1 MIPNF
6 TTMKNIKNI
15 GLGALIITGLLLCN
29 QALAQADIHFSQ
41 FYETSILRNP
51 ALTGVF
57 AEDYKLA
64 ALYRNQWS
72 SISNPFQTAM
82 ISAEAHVGVHQD
94 APDYFSF
101 GLLAYYD
108 KAGSID
114 RKIMCIY
121 PAVNY
126 NKSLEDEHN
135 SFLSAGFTA
144 GIMQYSFD
152 PSLATF
158 NNQYQNNNF
167 NSNNPSGESF
177 VNTKV
182 NMYDLGAGINFN
194 SSFGPANNTTY
205 IIGLSGYHF
214 TQPKNSFY
222 NDPGIVMD
230 MRWNINAALNGN
242 LREDIAYQI
251 HANIALQGAFTEYI
265 AGGLIGYTRSTDG
278 NIPMFAIFGGLL
290 YRLNDAFI
298 PTLKIRYLDYAFGLS
313 YDVNV
318 SDLKAA
324 SSMRG
329 GYEISI
335 NKTGLF
341 HQIDGPAKKVL
352 CSNFY

>member
-1 MIPNF
+1 
-6 TTMKNIKNI
+6 MKK
-15 GLGALIITGLLLCN
+15 LITLAFVFLQLCN
-29 QALAQADIHFSQ
+29 GPTLWAQADIHFSQ
-41 FYETSILRNP
+41 FYETAILRNP

-57 AEDYKLA
+57 AEDYKLS

-72 SISNPFQTAM
+72 SISNPFQTALV
-82 ISAEAHVGVHQD
+82 SGEAHVGIHEESS
-94 APDYFSF
+94 DYFSF

-114 RKIMCIY
+114 RKILCVY
-121 PAVNY
+121 PAINF

-144 GIMQYSFD
+144 GLMQYSFD
-152 PSLATF
+152 PTLATF
-158 NNQYQNNNF
+158 NNQYQNNAF
-167 NSNNPSGESF
+167 SASNPTGEQF

-182 NMYDLGAGINFN
+182 SMYDLGAGVNFN
-194 SSFGPANNTTY
+194 SSLGQGNNTTY

-230 MRWNINAALNGN
+230 MRWNINAAVTGILKD
-242 LREDIAYQI
+242 DIVYQI
-251 HANIALQGAFTEYI
+251 QANMALQGTFSEYI
-265 AGGLIGYTRSTDG
+265 LGGLIGYNRSTEG
-278 NIPMFAIFGGLL
+278 NIPMFSLFGGML
-290 YRLNDAFI
+290 YRLNDAII
-298 PTLKIRYLDYAFGLS
+298 PTMRIRYLDYAFGFS

-329 GYEISI
+329 GLEFSVS
-335 NKTGLF
+335 KTGLF
-341 HQIDGPAKKVL
+341 HEVDGPAKKVL